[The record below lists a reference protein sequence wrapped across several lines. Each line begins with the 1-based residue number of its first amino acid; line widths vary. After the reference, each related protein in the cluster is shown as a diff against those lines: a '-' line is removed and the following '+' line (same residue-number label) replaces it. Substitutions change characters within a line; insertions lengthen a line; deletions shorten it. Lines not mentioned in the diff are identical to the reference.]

1 MIDIAAAISSTATM
15 LGIAKGAIAAR
26 DDAKAQQAIT
36 EVQLKLLEVS
46 TAALSLSQ
54 ANISLTDEIR
64 ALKNKAEQLEMKASE
79 REGYTLTEVCPGAY
93 AYQSQSD
100 QGGSDKNP
108 HYLCQIC
115 YDKGVKSVLR
125 IHRGKGDAW
134 NRKHD
139 SWSCL
144 ENPSHGLT
152 HYGA

>member
-79 REGYTLTEVCPGAY
+79 REGYVLSEVCPGAY
-93 AYQSQSD
+93 AYQPRPGQHRAD
-100 QGGSDKNP
+100 DVP
-108 HYLCQIC
+108 HYLCQVC

-125 IHRGKGDAW
+125 FQRSTGKQWNSPYDAW
-134 NRKHD
+134 N
-139 SWSCL
+139 CL
-144 ENPSHGLT
+144 ENSSHNFVR
-152 HYGA
+152 HPE